1 MVKNTTGGSK
11 TKGQARK
18 FVNTARQPT
27 NIRLSNDE
35 YELYAQVTKM
45 LGNGMCHVLCID
57 GKTRLC
63 HIRGKFRGRGK
74 RDNLLGNN
82 SWLLIGLRDWEVGKD
97 EKKMQNCDLLEVYSP
112 IDVDR
117 LKNTVNENWSLFSN
131 DNGNKISDDDV
142 LFIDERTDE
151 YTKLVE
157 EELAQNQG
165 NTKTSIAFDQE
176 DEINVDDI

>member
-1 MVKNTTGGSK
+1 MEKWLE
-11 TKGQARK
+11 R
-18 FVNTARQPT
+18 TA
-27 NIRLSNDE
+27 
-35 YELYAQVTKM
+35 
-45 LGNGMCHVLCID
+45 
-57 GKTRLC
+57 
-63 HIRGKFRGRGK
+63 
-74 RDNLLGNN
+74 LL
-82 SWLLIGLRDWEVGKD
+82 LD

-131 DNGNKISDDDV
+131 DNGNKISDDDI